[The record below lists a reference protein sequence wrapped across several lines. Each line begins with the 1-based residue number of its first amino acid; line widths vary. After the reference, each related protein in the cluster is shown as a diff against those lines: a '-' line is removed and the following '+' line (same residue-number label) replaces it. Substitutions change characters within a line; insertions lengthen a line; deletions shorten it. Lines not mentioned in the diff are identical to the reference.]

1 MQDERTEQTVGELSA
16 QDLTGRTRTEDGQ
29 LLFVLGDGESRVE
42 ISDEIGDPE
51 VAACAAEAVAAELRA
66 YAARIRYRTRLRTAG
81 WT

>member
-1 MQDERTEQTVGELSA
+1 MQDEQTVAELSA
-16 QDLTGRTRTEDGQ
+16 QDLSGRTAIEDGR

-42 ISDEIGDPE
+42 ISDEIGDPD
-51 VAACAAEAVAAELRA
+51 VAACAAEAAAAELLA